1 VRALRRSAN
10 NEACILVECK
20 LIPTCK
26 TFMKILHGPFS
37 KELFESEENVFYQ
50 GNPFIIN
57 CSDYYFNFMLHLFG
71 FFYVFFLPYIND

>member
-1 VRALRRSAN
+1 
-10 NEACILVECK
+10 
-20 LIPTCK
+20 
-26 TFMKILHGPFS
+26 MKILHGPFS